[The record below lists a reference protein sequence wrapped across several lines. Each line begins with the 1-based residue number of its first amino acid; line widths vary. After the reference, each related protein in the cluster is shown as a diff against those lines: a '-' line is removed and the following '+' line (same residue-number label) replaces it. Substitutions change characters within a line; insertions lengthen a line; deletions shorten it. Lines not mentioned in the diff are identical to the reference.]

1 MRKLNL
7 MPTVVLSSICII
19 VALLL
24 SVVNGFT
31 TAIIEGNSSNK
42 TNEALAEVLPG
53 ATDFTKLDIN
63 NYDFYSEVIEAYEAD
78 NGGCVFKMSVVGYKA
93 GLVIL
98 CGVDADGNIAGSKY
112 LESQETNGA
121 EDKLNG
127 FYDGKNAKDLKAEII
142 AGSTKTSKAYFKA
155 VEVALDS
162 FSVVKEG

>member
-1 MRKLNL
+1 MRRSNL

-19 VALLL
+19 VAVLL
-24 SVVNGFT
+24 SAVNGFT
-31 TAIIEGNSSNK
+31 SAVIEGNSSNK

-53 ATDFTKLDIN
+53 AGNFTKLDLN
-63 NYDFYSEVIEAYEAD
+63 DYDFYSEVIEAYEAD

-127 FYDGKNAKDLKAEII
+127 SYDGKNAENVKAEII

-155 VEVALDS
+155 VEIALDS

>member
-31 TAIIEGNSSNK
+31 TSVIEGNASNK

-53 ATDFTKLDIN
+53 ASDFTKLDIN

-78 NGGCVFKMSVVGYKA
+78 NGGYVFKMSVVGYKA

-98 CGVDADGNIAGSKY
+98 CGIDADGNVAGSKY

-121 EDKLNG
+121 EDSLNG
-127 FYDGKNAKDLKAEII
+127 FYDGKNAENIKAEII
-142 AGSTKTSKAYFKA
+142 AGSTKTSRAYFKA
-155 VEVALDS
+155 IEVALDS

>member
-7 MPTVVLSSICII
+7 IPTVVLSSICII

-31 TAIIEGNSSNK
+31 GAVIEGNSSNK

-53 ATDFTKLDIN
+53 AENFTKLDVN
-63 NYDFYSEVIEAYEAD
+63 NYDFYSEVIEAYEAE
-78 NGGCVFKMSVVGYKA
+78 NGGLVFKMSVVGYKA

-112 LESQETNGA
+112 LESQETNGV
-121 EDKLNG
+121 ENKLDG
-127 FYDGKNAKDLKAEII
+127 FYNGKNAENIKAEII

-155 VEVALDS
+155 IEIALDS
-162 FSVVKEG
+162 FTVVKEG